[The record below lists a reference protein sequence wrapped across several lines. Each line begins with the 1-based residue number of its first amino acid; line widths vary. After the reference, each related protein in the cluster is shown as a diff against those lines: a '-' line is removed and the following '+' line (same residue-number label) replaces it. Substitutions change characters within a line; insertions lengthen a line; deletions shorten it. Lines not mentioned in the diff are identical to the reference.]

1 MANCLLFLTVAFL
14 VPCSVA
20 EISNSISGQSQ
31 QDFPFLPRPEWYATV
46 AVRLQEMV
54 DLLASLSR
62 NVSRLILLKETHA
75 PSTMKSPTRTQSN
88 PSSLKLAALPPE
100 ALADEGAKDKG
111 ASVFEAVLAVL
122 IMLLLLAA
130 VALGVSKGGARPRLG
145 LV

>member
-1 MANCLLFLTVAFL
+1 MFVCFT
-14 VPCSVA
+14 S
-20 EISNSISGQSQ
+20 
-31 QDFPFLPRPEWYATV
+31 RYTTV

-75 PSTMKSPTRTQSN
+75 PSAMKSPTRTQSN

-100 ALADEGAKDKG
+100 ALADKGARDKG